1 MTYLDRASNLL
12 DAIRANGRYR
22 TIRTHGLGELLD
34 FSSNDYLGLAT
45 HPQVVEAFHGASRV
59 GSGGARLLGGS
70 HREHSLLEEEL
81 AAWLG
86 RERAL
91 LFSSGYHAALGAIS
105 VLARTVDTIYSD
117 RLNHASLID
126 GIRSTHNERVIYEH
140 AALPPRAARKGRALI
155 VTESIFSMDGDAVD
169 VGAVLSTLGND
180 DVLLVDE
187 AHALGLLGPQG
198 AGAAH
203 ALRDPR
209 VVIMGTLSKALG
221 GQGGFIAGPAP
232 LIELLINAARPFIF
246 DTALPPALALAARVA
261 LVLVRDADH
270 LRVRLHDNVAR
281 LREGLQ
287 SLGFPTIPDLS
298 PIVPLILGSE
308 ERAVEMAQRLECR
321 KIYAPAIRPP
331 TVPAGTSRIRFSVR
345 ADHHSEYID
354 LLVQGLA
361 SCLTSSMR
369 KAGHLALGGEER

>member
-1 MTYLDRASNLL
+1 MSYLDRVSKSL

-22 TIRTHGLGELLD
+22 TVRTHGLSGLLD

-45 HPQVVEAFHGASRV
+45 HPQVVEAFRRATRV

-86 RERAL
+86 RERVL

-105 VLARTVDTIYSD
+105 VLARTIDTIYSD

-126 GIRSTHNERVIYEH
+126 GVRSTRNARVIYDH
-140 AALPPRAARKGRALI
+140 ATLPARAARRGSALI
-155 VTESIFSMDGDAVD
+155 VTESIFSMDGDAID
-169 VGAVLSTLGND
+169 VGSILADLGDD

-187 AHALGLLGPQG
+187 AHALGLVGSAG
-198 AGAAH
+198 AGNAR
-203 ALRDPR
+203 ALHDPR
-209 VVIMGTLSKALG
+209 VVVMGTLSKAFG

-232 LIELLINAARPFIF
+232 LIELLVNAARTFIF

-261 LVLVRDADH
+261 LVLIREGED
-270 LRVRLHDNVAR
+270 LRARLHGNVQR
-281 LREGLQ
+281 LRAGLEA
-287 SLGFPTIPDLS
+287 LGFPTIADRS
-298 PIVPLILGSE
+298 PIVPLVLGNE
-308 ERAVEMAQRLECR
+308 ERAVEMAAQLESK

-331 TVPAGTSRIRFSVR
+331 TVPVGTSRIRFSVR
-345 ADHHSEYID
+345 ADHDTEHID
-354 LLVQGLA
+354 LLVQALA
-361 SCLTSSMR
+361 QCIVTS
-369 KAGHLALGGEER
+369 